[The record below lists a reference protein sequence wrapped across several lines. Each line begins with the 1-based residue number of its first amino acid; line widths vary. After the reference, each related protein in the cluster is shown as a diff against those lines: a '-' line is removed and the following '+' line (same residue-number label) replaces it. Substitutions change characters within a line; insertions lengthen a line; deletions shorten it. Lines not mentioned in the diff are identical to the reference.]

1 MENKTGPVTQ
11 TLQNTFVYSC
21 ASEKMRVNEQ
31 FVAEHLLAYQ
41 LSGET
46 EIYHQQ
52 GTFLLKKGGLLL
64 ARKNQLAKSI
74 KIPGADEDYK
84 IIAVT
89 LSRESLQQFAL
100 ENHITGN
107 RKYNGDNNLV
117 LAPNA
122 LWSGYFQ
129 SLLPYMEMNQIS
141 DKLTM
146 IKTNEAVELLLQ
158 LYPALHTFLFDFSE
172 PHKIDL
178 EKFMQQNYH
187 FNVPVADFARLTG
200 RSLAGFKR
208 DFTGTFGSAPRKWLQ
223 DKRLTEAHF
232 LIREKKQKP
241 ADIYLDLGFEN
252 LSHFYTSFKQKFG
265 ATPAEL

>member
-1 MENKTGPVTQ
+1 MDNKPVTQ

-46 EIYHQQ
+46 EIYHQE

-74 KIPGADEDYK
+74 KIPAAGEDYR

-89 LSRESLQQFAL
+89 LSTESLQRFAL
-100 ENHITGN
+100 ENPITGN
-107 RKYNGDNNLV
+107 RKYTGDNNL
-117 LAPNA
+117 LLKPDG
-122 LWSGYFQ
+122 LLSGYFQ
-129 SLLPYMEMNQIS
+129 SLLPYMEMNRIS

-146 IKTNEAVELLLQ
+146 IKTSEAVELLLQ
-158 LYPALHTFLFDFSE
+158 SDPALETFLFDFSE

-178 EKFMQQNYH
+178 ERFMQQNFH

-208 DFTGTFGSAPRKWLQ
+208 DFTRIFSSPPRKWLQ
-223 DKRLTEAHF
+223 GKRLAEAHF
-232 LIREKKQKP
+232 LIKEKRQKP
-241 ADIYLDLGFEN
+241 TDIYLDLGFEN